1 MTGGCSLACWL
12 PAAQFFVNKENGSA
26 VAMGLEQVRQMV
38 VEVCGVE
45 WQPRN
50 IQIDQSNIEKSGVK
64 QVFPGMFAG
73 EEEVQVR
80 YCKVHVVRTLMR
92 RISKH
97 KPTFSKVL
105 QALNKTTMIGAT
117 AMLREAIDGAP
128 KAIADYL
135 QNNWTNPAELD
146 CWTMAARQHSP
157 TLLQVTSTNPLESYH
172 QLVKADTN
180 SCVGLCRVNKQRRLE
195 ADRAEVLFKS
205 KILKDTQEYPEIGR
219 FPLPIQHLLIA
230 QYRSVENRVAK
241 GKLAP
246 DYDTLECNCL
256 FARQYLLPCKHEK
269 VLTEE
274 VWDQFAQLFDECG
287 FEVYE
292 TKARVP
298 VERAEVSPVDI
309 YRDYRKRQV
318 KAAEERL
325 LNHYFQLEDKVTEG
339 DRFAKTRLLQFIER
353 LESFATAEAQ
363 TSWTFQ

>member
-1 MTGGCSLACWL
+1 MVKRFLPGTDGQADEGFAFAVRESVSLLATCSYLVLLDSTHKTNRYDWRLFTCMVRNQQGSWL

-38 VEVCGVE
+38 AEVCG
-45 WQPRN
+45 
-50 IQIDQSNIEKSGVK
+50 SGVK

-80 YCKVHVVRTLMR
+80 YCKAHVVRTLMR

-172 QLVKADTN
+172 RLVKADTN
-180 SCVGLCRVNKQRRLE
+180 CGRFSGIQKACVGLCRVNKQRRLE

-256 FARQYLLPCKHEK
+256 FARQ
-269 VLTEE
+269 
-274 VWDQFAQLFDECG
+274 
-287 FEVYE
+287 
-292 TKARVP
+292 
-298 VERAEVSPVDI
+298 
-309 YRDYRKRQV
+309 KRQV

-339 DRFAKTRLLQFIER
+339 DPFAKTRLLQFIER